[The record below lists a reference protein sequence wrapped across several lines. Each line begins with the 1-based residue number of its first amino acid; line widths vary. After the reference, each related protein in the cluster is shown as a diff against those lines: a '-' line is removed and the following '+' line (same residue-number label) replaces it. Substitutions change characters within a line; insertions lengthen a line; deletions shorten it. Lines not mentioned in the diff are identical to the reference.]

1 VAKIAARPAAAQE
14 AAPSGP
20 PQLPGARLAVFRAL
34 GDRTRYAI
42 YSEVASSSVPLSTS
56 DIAKLLDLH
65 PNTVRPHLERLREV
79 GLLEV
84 ESASQGSVGR
94 PQHRYMLSA
103 DAPSLGLEPPAY
115 PLLADLLAQLA
126 AALGAG
132 DDDVAEVGRSWG
144 RHEAE
149 SLGEADG
156 ELGDTGV
163 SDDGPGVAA
172 LVAEL
177 AELGFDPT
185 TECAESRTTVAFTR
199 CPYRELAEAHPE
211 LVCCLHRGIV
221 EGIVERMGGAAV
233 ANFATLA
240 DRDPCRVELVVR

>member
-1 VAKIAARPAAAQE
+1 M
-14 AAPSGP
+14 
-20 PQLPGARLAVFRAL
+20 FRAL

-42 YSEVASSSVPLSTS
+42 YSEVASSPAPLSTS
-56 DIAKLLDLH
+56 DIADVLDLH

-94 PQHRYMLSA
+94 PQHRYMLTEG
-103 DAPSLGLEPPAY
+103 APSLGLEPPAY

-126 AALGAG
+126 AELGPR
-132 DDDVAEVGRSWG
+132 DDDVAEVGRTWG

-149 SLGEADG
+149 ASGDGEAERGTTRLSED
-156 ELGDTGV
+156 
-163 SDDGPGVAA
+163 SPCVAT

-177 AELGFDPT
+177 AELGFDPST
-185 TECAESRTTVAFTR
+185 SCADASTTVSFTR

-211 LVCCLHRGIV
+211 LVCSLHRGIV
-221 EGIVERMGGAAV
+221 EGIVERLGGASV
-233 ANFATLA
+233 ATFATLE
-240 DRDPCRVELVVR
+240 DKNPCRVELVVR

>member
-1 VAKIAARPAAAQE
+1 MAKLAARSAARE
-14 AAPSGP
+14 AAPLGSP
-20 PQLPGARLAVFRAL
+20 PAPGARLSVFRAL

-56 DIAKLLDLH
+56 DIAEVLDLH

-94 PQHRYMLSA
+94 PQHRYMLTA

-126 AALGAG
+126 AELGPR

-149 SLGEADG
+149 TLGEADG
-156 ELGDTGV
+156 EVGDAGV
-163 SDDGPGVAA
+163 SDESPCVAA

-185 TECAESRTTVAFTR
+185 TDCAGSSTTVSFTR

-221 EGIVERMGGAAV
+221 EGIVERMGGASV

-240 DRDPCRVELVVR
+240 DQHPCRVELVVR